1 MASVN
6 FFALCDVPGWPG
18 SRRRQPRVRDHR
30 SPARAGPRAP
40 CPRTRVCTIA
50 VSKVIHLRLHGSP
63 WSAFHGGHRPGRCRQ
78 PGEPGFP
85 PACASAAVT
94 GCNWGCSTLSPPPA
108 GAQQGVTGRFIRT
121 GPGRGHAH
129 RPFGPSPASVA
140 GSVAAAPAA
149 PAVAAGKGRAPASP
163 RANRSRST
171 AAVRTRPGPGP
182 SGPPRRPPEWPAGRH
197 QAVTRRALLLDVK
210 QALVDEFVDAQGA

>member
-94 GCNWGCSTLSPPPA
+94 GCNWGCSTPSPPPA
-108 GAQQGVTGRFIRT
+108 GAQPGVTGRFIRT

-140 GSVAAAPAA
+140 GSVAPRKPVTKHGRGTHAGLAPGQAGTA
-149 PAVAAGKGRAPASP
+149 PQATGMACGTAPGRYSSSTT
-163 RANRSRST
+163 SRRKT
-171 AAVRTRPGPGP
+171 
-182 SGPPRRPPEWPAGRH
+182 
-197 QAVTRRALLLDVK
+197 
-210 QALVDEFVDAQGA
+210 GAC

>member
-40 CPRTRVCTIA
+40 GPRTRVCTIA

-140 GSVAAAPAA
+140 GSVAPRKPVTKHGRGTHAAW
-149 PAVAAGKGRAPASP
+149 P
-163 RANRSRST
+163 RAKR
-171 AAVRTRPGPGP
+171 GP
-182 SGPPRRPPEWPAGRH
+182 SRRPPEWPAGRH

>member
-30 SPARAGPRAP
+30 SPVRAGPRAP

-94 GCNWGCSTLSPPPA
+94 GCNWGCSTPSPPPA
-108 GAQQGVTGRFIRT
+108 GRSAGRDRPVHPHRAGPRARAPPVRAQSSFGCGFRCRSTGSSCRSGRERP
-121 GPGRGHAH
+121 GSSESRANLSRSAAAVRPCPGRG
-129 RPFGPSPASVA
+129 PTG
-140 GSVAAAPAA
+140 AAPQA
-149 PAVAAGKGRAPASP
+149 
-163 RANRSRST
+163 
-171 AAVRTRPGPGP
+171 TRDGLRGG
-182 SGPPRRPPEWPAGRH
+182 S
-197 QAVTRRALLLDVK
+197 RALLV
-210 QALVDEFVDAQGA
+210 EHYFST

>member
-1 MASVN
+1 MYDRG
-6 FFALCDVPGWPG
+6 L
-18 SRRRQPRVRDHR
+18 
-30 SPARAGPRAP
+30 
-40 CPRTRVCTIA
+40 
-50 VSKVIHLRLHGSP
+50 KVIHLRLHGSP
-63 WSAFHGGHRPGRCRQ
+63 WSALHGGHCPGRCRQ

-129 RPFGPSPASVA
+129 RPFGPSPASGA

-182 SGPPRRPPEWPAGRH
+182 SGTAPQATGMVCAAAPGRYSSSTTSRRK
-197 QAVTRRALLLDVK
+197 T
-210 QALVDEFVDAQGA
+210 GAC

>member
-1 MASVN
+1 MAGL
-6 FFALCDVPGWPG
+6 AAT
-18 SRRRQPRVRDHR
+18 
-30 SPARAGPRAP
+30 PATSTRPPVSRAGRPRAR

-94 GCNWGCSTLSPPPA
+94 GCNWGCSTPSPPPA
-108 GAQQGVTGRFIRT
+108 GAQPGVTGRFIRT

-129 RPFGPSPASVA
+129 PPVRAQSSFGCGFRCRSTGSSCRSGRERP
-140 GSVAAAPAA
+140 GSGESRRKPVTKHGRGTHAAWARAKRTAPQATGMACGAAP
-149 PAVAAGKGRAPASP
+149 GRYSSSTT
-163 RANRSRST
+163 SRRKT
-171 AAVRTRPGPGP
+171 
-182 SGPPRRPPEWPAGRH
+182 
-197 QAVTRRALLLDVK
+197 
-210 QALVDEFVDAQGA
+210 GAC

>member
-1 MASVN
+1 MSRDRGARGDASYEY
-6 FFALCDVPGWPG
+6 ATTGL
-18 SRRRQPRVRDHR
+18 PR
-30 SPARAGPRAP
+30 GRAP

-63 WSAFHGGHRPGRCRQ
+63 WSAFHGGHRPSRCRQ

-94 GCNWGCSTLSPPPA
+94 GCNWGCSTPSPPPA
-108 GAQQGVTGRFIRT
+108 GAQPGVTGRFIRT

-129 RPFGPSPASVA
+129 PPVRAQSSFGCGFRCRSTGSSCRSGRERP
-140 GSVAAAPAA
+140 GS
-149 PAVAAGKGRAPASP
+149 GESP
-163 RANRSRST
+163 RKPVTKHGRGT
-171 AAVRTRPGPGP
+171 HAAWPRAKR
-182 SGPPRRPPEWPAGRH
+182 GPPRRPPEWPAGRH

-210 QALVDEFVDAQGA
+210 QALVDEFVDPQGA